1 MKVISKN
8 IVLPGHGQ
16 NLSGFGER
24 KEREKI
30 KAMKKLFS
38 TPKRAVIT
46 TLCIVF
52 LVLAAA
58 AAAVWAVRSSQISR
72 SEAIAAAL
80 ADAGLKESAV
90 SALRARLEFDDGRF
104 QYEVEFYCD
113 GVTYEYAVQA
123 KDGDIISR
131 DIEGGSALG
140 RSGQGDPSGKE
151 NTGGQKAPIGQDGP
165 AEGQAPAGQRDPADP
180 GKPGDSQS
188 ESVCSLPTA
197 QELSLEE
204 AKAQALADAGL
215 TESEVTFT
223 KERLDYDDGV
233 RVYDIE
239 FYTSDAEYEY
249 EINASD
255 GSVHSKS
262 TETFSAGQGSGN
274 GGAGGLK
281 EGDIG
286 AERAKEIALE
296 HAGLTE
302 SDVRFVKA
310 ELDRDDRIVKYEI
323 EFYAGMTEYSYE
335 IDAVSGEILEYDVD
349 RD

>member
-1 MKVISKN
+1 
-8 IVLPGHGQ
+8 
-16 NLSGFGER
+16 
-24 KEREKI
+24 
-30 KAMKKLFS
+30 MKKLFS

-80 ADAGLKESAV
+80 ADAGLKESEV

-104 QYEVEFYCD
+104 QYEVDFYCG

-131 DIEGGSALG
+131 DIEGGSVPG

-151 NTGGQKAPIGQDGP
+151 NAGGQKAPIGQDGP
-165 AEGQAPAGQRDPADP
+165 AEGQASAGQNGPAEGQASAGQRDPAD
-180 GKPGDSQS
+180 
-188 ESVCSLPTA
+188 
-197 QELSLEE
+197 QEISLEE

-215 TESEVTFT
+215 TEAEVTFT

-249 EINASD
+249 EIDASN

-262 TETFSAGQGSGN
+262 TETFPAAQGSGN
-274 GGAGGLK
+274 GGADVLK